1 MIIIFYREDALME
14 KMVSATEIVRRFS
27 EILNSIKYRGDSYTI
42 VRGGKPVASIRPV
55 QTPLKER
62 TLGELKALLKH
73 IPRLGA
79 EAEHF
84 EHDLKKIVAHQP
96 SMPKGDRWA

>member
-1 MIIIFYREDALME
+1 ME

-55 QTPLKER
+55 ETPLKER

-84 EHDLKKIVAHQP
+84 ELDLKKIMVHQP
-96 SMPKGDRWA
+96 SMPKDDRWA